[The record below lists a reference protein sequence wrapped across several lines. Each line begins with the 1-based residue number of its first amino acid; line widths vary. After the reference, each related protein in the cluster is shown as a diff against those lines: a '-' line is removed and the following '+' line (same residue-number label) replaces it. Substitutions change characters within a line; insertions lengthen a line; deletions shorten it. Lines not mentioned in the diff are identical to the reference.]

1 MRDDKNLSIF
11 RADATSALSE
21 CDGQPMATERVA
33 AGFPSPADDYM
44 DLKLD
49 LNKLV
54 VRNPASTFYARVSG
68 LSMVGEGIDDG
79 DLLVID
85 KSVEPSHGVL
95 AVCFVDGEFTLK
107 RFEDHGDYGLLLP
120 SNPDFEPIRVDADNE
135 FVIWGVVTYIIK
147 KM

>member
-1 MRDDKNLSIF
+1 MEREKNLSIY
-11 RADATSALSE
+11 RVASSGSDG
-21 CDGQPMATERVA
+21 GQPIMNDRVA
-33 AGFPSPADDYM
+33 AGFPSPAEDYS
-44 DLKLD
+44 DVKLD
-49 LNKLV
+49 LNRLV

-68 LSMVGEGIDDG
+68 LSMVGDGVDDG

-85 KSVEPSHGVL
+85 KSVEPTDGVL

-107 RFEDHGDYGLLLP
+107 RFENHGDYGLLLP

-135 FVIWGVVTYIIK
+135 FLIWGVVTYVIK